1 LQRELVADLSRVAC
15 RVRDAAS
22 SAVVA
27 ASVAATRFAA
37 ADQNHE
43 LTAAS
48 ESSESVP
55 GKRRGWRRGFRPS
68 APDSSTPRPEFKQ
81 TCSPIARHDQGG
93 HWAENTL
100 QQAGSSVQEKAA
112 RTLYISGLHPQTT
125 AVEVSQMLRRAG
137 GVEDV
142 CLVGDPRTGHSRGVG
157 YVEMLTTAACLEA
170 LRLSCDRQLIC
181 RGLHATVH
189 PVGRPSLTSP
199 GSIDTPSHF
208 AQHNA
213 SSLPS
218 DSRHT
223 DSGKGDYHVGPS
235 GVPLTPPS
243 VALAD
248 SWAMQ
253 TKALTAS
260 LKECT
265 EFALR

>member
-1 LQRELVADLSRVAC
+1 MNLPLKSQWSPSKLEARVTGVWCARGLEVAEFWREDLRRLSKGVSSILLHTNSFQRHGFGGVSTGSQTQEDCVCLPRSDWDEMQASVRLRVERELVADLSRVAC

-81 TCSPIARHDQGG
+81 TCSPIARHEQGG

-142 CLVGDPRTGHSRGVG
+142 R
-157 YVEMLTTAACLEA
+157 
-170 LRLSCDRQLIC
+170 
-181 RGLHATVH
+181 
-189 PVGRPSLTSP
+189 
-199 GSIDTPSHF
+199 
-208 AQHNA
+208 
-213 SSLPS
+213 
-218 DSRHT
+218 
-223 DSGKGDYHVGPS
+223 
-235 GVPLTPPS
+235 
-243 VALAD
+243 
-248 SWAMQ
+248 
-253 TKALTAS
+253 
-260 LKECT
+260 
-265 EFALR
+265 

>member
-1 LQRELVADLSRVAC
+1 
-15 RVRDAAS
+15 
-22 SAVVA
+22 
-27 ASVAATRFAA
+27 
-37 ADQNHE
+37 
-43 LTAAS
+43 
-48 ESSESVP
+48 
-55 GKRRGWRRGFRPS
+55 
-68 APDSSTPRPEFKQ
+68 
-81 TCSPIARHDQGG
+81 
-93 HWAENTL
+93 
-100 QQAGSSVQEKAA
+100 
-112 RTLYISGLHPQTT
+112 
-125 AVEVSQMLRRAG
+125 
-137 GVEDV
+137 
-142 CLVGDPRTGHSRGVG
+142 
-157 YVEMLTTAACLEA
+157 MLTTAACLEA

-265 EFALR
+265 EFALSCEKDAAEALEAKRLAELEAEQERVRAKVR